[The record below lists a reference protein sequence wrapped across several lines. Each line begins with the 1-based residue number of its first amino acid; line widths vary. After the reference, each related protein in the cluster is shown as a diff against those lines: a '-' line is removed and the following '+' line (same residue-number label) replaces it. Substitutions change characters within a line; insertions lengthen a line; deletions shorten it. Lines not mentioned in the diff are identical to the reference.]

1 MERERLTDTEEKL
14 VVARGEMGRGGVQ
27 LLSLK

>member
-14 VVARGEMGRGGVQ
+14 VVTRGEMGRGGVQ